1 MAKERARQRVQL
13 FRNEIGFMQFF
24 LKLIFG
30 SKFERDVKKL
40 RSFVDRINSL
50 EKELNSLDDASLKA
64 KTNEFVERVE
74 RGESLDSILP
84 ETFAVVRAAS
94 KRTIGLRHFDVQLMG
109 GVVLHQGKIAEMK
122 TGEGKTLTSTLS
134 IYLNALTKKGVHV
147 VTVNDYLAKRDA
159 EWMSPI
165 YKFLGMSC
173 GFITSNMEHSQ
184 RQEAY
189 AADITYGTNNEF
201 GFDYL
206 RDNMV
211 EHAVLKV
218 QRGRHYAIVDE
229 VDSILIDEAR
239 TPLIISG
246 PAEENTEIYGRV
258 NKIIPSLN
266 DKDDYEIDEKAHNV
280 LLTEMGVA
288 KVEKLLQV
296 DNLYDPKHVDLV
308 HHVHQALKAHTLF
321 QKEVDYVVHDN
332 EVVIVDEFT
341 GRLMEGRR
349 YSDGLHQ
356 AIEAKEKVTIRQETQ
371 TLASITF
378 QNYFRL
384 YDKLAGMTGTA
395 DTEAEEFK
403 KIYNLDVVV
412 LPTHRNMIRID
423 HPDKIYR
430 TQKEKFE
437 AIADDVKERNLRG
450 QPVLVGTVSIE
461 NSERIAKLLTQ
472 RGVPHSVLNAKYHA
486 QEAEIVL
493 EAGQKKKVTIA
504 TNMAGRG
511 TDIVLGDGV
520 VEVGGLAIIGSER
533 HESRRID
540 NQLRGRSGRQ
550 GDPGESRFYL
560 SLEDDLMRVFG
571 SDRIGP
577 IMQKLGMEKGEAIEH
592 KMVTNAIERA
602 QKRVEGHN
610 FDRRKYLLEY
620 DDVMN
625 KQRIYI
631 YQLRDEV
638 LTSKE
643 IHGHVLGYVEE
654 VARIRLE
661 EFFPSKNIASWD
673 TRGFK
678 QWLQNSFDTEMNDS
692 EENLIDRGKNELL
705 EKTLKLLNQKYKDK
719 QKIIGEENFS
729 LIEKIISLQVID
741 QKWKDHLYGVDHLR
755 EGIWTLGYAE
765 KNPLVEY
772 RFQSFNLF
780 EEMNRSFKEQIL
792 EFLFRAQIEGSIKED
807 IPKEYQAHGEA
818 RHLGVESYGVSA
830 AMNSSLRGAP
840 DTLSSEK
847 EFSGISKA
855 ARRTGG
861 GSSKRRSKRKGRRG

>member
-1 MAKERARQRVQL
+1 
-13 FRNEIGFMQFF
+13 MQFL

-40 RSFVDRINSL
+40 RSFVDKINSL
-50 EKELNSLDDASLKA
+50 EKDLVSIDDASLKG
-64 KTNEFVERVE
+64 KTNEFIERIE

-84 ETFAVVRAAS
+84 ETFAIVRAAS
-94 KRTIGLRHFDVQLMG
+94 ERAIGLRHFDVQLMG
-109 GVVLHQGKIAEMK
+109 GIVLHQGKIAEMK
-122 TGEGKTLTSTLS
+122 TGEGKTLTSTLA
-134 IYLNALTKKGVHV
+134 IYLNALMRKGVHV

-165 YKFLGMSC
+165 YKFLGLSC
-173 GFITSNMEHSQ
+173 GFITSNMEHSE
-184 RQEAY
+184 RQKAY
-189 AADITYGTNNEF
+189 SSDITYGTNNEF

-211 EHAVLKV
+211 EHASLKV
-218 QRGRHYAIVDE
+218 QRGHRYAIVDE

-246 PAEENTEIYGRV
+246 PAEENTEIYGRID
-258 NKIIPSLN
+258 KIIPSLN
-266 DKDDYEIDEKAHNV
+266 DKDDYEVDEKAHNV
-280 LLTEMGVA
+280 LLTELGVA

-321 QKEVDYVVHDN
+321 QKEVDYVINNN

-356 AIEAKEKVTIRQETQ
+356 AIEAKERVAIRQETQ

-378 QNYFRL
+378 QNYFRM

-403 KIYNLDVVV
+403 KIYDLDVVV
-412 LPTHRNMIRID
+412 LPTHRKMIRID

-430 TQKEKFE
+430 TQQEKFE
-437 AIADDVKERNLRG
+437 AIADDVKDRHLKG

-461 NSERIAKLLTQ
+461 NSEKIAKLLTQ
-472 RGVPHSVLNAKYHA
+472 RGVSHSVLNAKYHA
-486 QEAEIVL
+486 QEAEIIL
-493 EAGQKKKVTIA
+493 KAGQRKRVTIA

-520 VEVGGLAIIGSER
+520 REVGGLTVIGSER

-550 GDPGESRFYL
+550 GDTGESRFYL

-577 IMQKLGMEKGEAIEH
+577 IMQKLGMEEGEAIEH

-631 YQLRDEV
+631 YQLRDKI

-643 IHGHVLGYVEE
+643 IHRLIIDHIEE
-654 VARIRLE
+654 VIQIRLE
-661 EFFPSKNIASWD
+661 EFFPSKNAASWN
-673 TRGFK
+673 TSGFK
-678 QWLQNSFDTEMNDS
+678 QWLKNSFDAEIDDPQ
-692 EENLIDRGKNELL
+692 ENLIDRGKNEIL
-705 EKTLKLLNQKYKDK
+705 ENTQILLNKKYEDK
-719 QKIIGEENFS
+719 RKSMGEENFS
-729 LIEKIISLQVID
+729 LIERIISLQVID
-741 QKWKDHLYGVDHLR
+741 QKWKDHLYVVDHLR

-772 RFQSFNLF
+772 RFQSFALF
-780 EEMNRSFKEQIL
+780 KEMNLSFKEEIL
-792 EFLFRAQIEGSIKED
+792 EFLFRAQIEGPIKED
-807 IPKEYQAHGEA
+807 IPGDHQVRGEA
-818 RHLGVESYGVSA
+818 FHSDIESYGVSA
-830 AMNSSLRGAP
+830 ALNSSPQSASELASFRRE
-840 DTLSSEK
+840 SSG
-847 EFSGISKA
+847 FSKA
-855 ARRTGG
+855 AQKTGG
-861 GSSKRRSKRKGRRG
+861 GTSKRKGRRRNKRK